1 MRHVS
6 ASEAKQSLSAILDA
20 AQREPVIIQKQQRDV
35 AVLLSISDYERL
47 TAINVADFQD
57 YCDRI
62 SQRAQ
67 ARGLTDAKLEALLHS
82 DE

>member
-6 ASEAKQSLSAILDA
+6 ASEVKQTLSAMLDA
-20 AQREPVIIQKQQRDV
+20 AQREPVVIQKQRRDV
-35 AVLLSISDYERL
+35 AVLLSIHDYERL

-62 SQRAQ
+62 SKRAQ
-67 ARGLTDAKLEALLHS
+67 ERGLTEDTLNTLLR
-82 DE
+82 DKA